1 MSGRPPADIEFKAGR
16 AALKDKTVTSDARKG
31 YLKFGIT
38 PERLIC
44 VQWRPRDSSAYEDEY
59 YFAPG
64 DLKFVKVPACK
75 TGRMYYLYFSD
86 SNQREFFW
94 SQEPNQAN
102 DANIEKAIKAIET
115 YVPDDEDEPME
126 TETQEPTPQKAAPPT
141 ATTTQPLTPVTPTT
155 PTNNN
160 TNTTSQTPMANMDLF
175 KQIFSNFQPKAQQI
189 PMTRILTG
197 EGLTNFLKENED
209 IRKELAQHLPEEIG
223 SDPFKIAELVRSA
236 QFLNTMDMLDHAIH
250 EGHSADIISQLGFE
264 PALNS
269 NLGAEGFL
277 QNIQDGVNKKKKK

>member
-115 YVPDDEDEPME
+115 YVPD
-126 TETQEPTPQKAAPPT
+126 Q
-141 ATTTQPLTPVTPTT
+141 
-155 PTNNN
+155 
-160 TNTTSQTPMANMDLF
+160 DL
-175 KQIFSNFQPKAQQI
+175 
-189 PMTRILTG
+189 
-197 EGLTNFLKENED
+197 
-209 IRKELAQHLPEEIG
+209 
-223 SDPFKIAELVRSA
+223 
-236 QFLNTMDMLDHAIH
+236 
-250 EGHSADIISQLGFE
+250 
-264 PALNS
+264 
-269 NLGAEGFL
+269 
-277 QNIQDGVNKKKKK
+277 